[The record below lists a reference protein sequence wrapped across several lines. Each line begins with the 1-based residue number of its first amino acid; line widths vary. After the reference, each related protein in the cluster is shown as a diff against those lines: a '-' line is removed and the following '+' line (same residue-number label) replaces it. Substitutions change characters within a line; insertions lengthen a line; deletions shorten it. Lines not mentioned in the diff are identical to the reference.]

1 MGATSDLSSRW
12 FVSGEGM
19 AVQWA
24 GVLAGPIA
32 LAADQLASYA
42 LVKWTCGH
50 QHAWVLHLISVG
62 ALLVI
67 AAGAFA
73 AWRAVSEAPSDATF
87 DGGRSIDRGRFMGV
101 FGLATCALFAVLV
114 VAMAVPGWMIDACQ

>member
-1 MGATSDLSSRW
+1 VSSRW
-12 FVSGEGM
+12 FVSAEGM
-19 AVQWA
+19 AVQWT

-50 QHAWVLHLISVG
+50 QHPWVLHVISFS
-62 ALLVI
+62 ALLMI

-73 AWRAVSEAPSDATF
+73 AWRAVSEATPDATF

-101 FGLATCALFAVLV
+101 LGLATCALFAVLV